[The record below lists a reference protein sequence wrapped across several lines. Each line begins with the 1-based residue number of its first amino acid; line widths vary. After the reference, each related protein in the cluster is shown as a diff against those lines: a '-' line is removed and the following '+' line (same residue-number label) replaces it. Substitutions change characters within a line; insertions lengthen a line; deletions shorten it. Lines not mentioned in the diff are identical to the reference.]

1 MTVPPKI
8 QPVLYALGVFI
19 VFSTL
24 VAIMKLVTKTSHENA
39 NYFGLYTN
47 KDLLLGAGMAVV
59 LTFSHMRKK
68 KLK

>member
-1 MTVPPKI
+1 MTVSPKI

-24 VAIMKLVTKTSHENA
+24 VAIMKLVTHTSPDNA
-39 NYFGLYTN
+39 DYFGLYTN
-47 KDLLLGAGMAVV
+47 KDLLLGAAVAAV
-59 LTFSHMRKK
+59 LTFSHVRKK